1 MVLRKP
7 YAFLIKFFKPIH
19 GLLALFMG
27 ILLYRSY
34 EVYQFYNEYYKEG
47 LFNSIEGVSSKYI
60 TIGMF
65 FSIFVVIAVSL
76 TILLLMRFKK
86 KPIKYYFVSLVL
98 YVSLIFLFVFIRI
111 QLRHIEWNE
120 IDIKLVKITRDISLV
135 TFLIQI
141 PFLIVSIVRAVGFNI
156 KKFNFERDLKEL
168 QVDDVDNE
176 EFEVG
181 VNLDQNDIKTIL
193 RRRLRIIRYT
203 VKENK
208 YILLSLFGIIMILTG
223 VMLYVDKEVNHK
235 IYKENEILNTS
246 FFQIG
251 VTSSYQLDTNTSNN
265 DITQNAY
272 SYTVVQ
278 IKVKNRTANDLQ
290 MDVTNF
296 RLRTGEFT
304 NYEVDSSYYK
314 SFIEFGTGYKNQTIK
329 SKETKDYILVF
340 KIKKEEEKNEK
351 QLEYLTGAKRKGGEL
366 IFNYAKFALQPKT
379 FGKSETI
386 KEVALGEQITFT
398 DSLLKNTSLT
408 IKKVEFNNNFVD
420 KTQKCIS
427 GKCYDMNTYVV
438 PTSQSKY
445 QKIVMKVEYELILSE
460 SISTNIKNNFF
471 GNFANLR
478 YIVNG
483 KTYTHGINLVDITP
497 QANDNYAYLEVKE
510 ELKDAT
516 NIYLIIKIR
525 DKAYTYIVK

>member
-19 GLLALFMG
+19 AILALFML

-47 LFNSIEGVSSKYI
+47 LFNSIEGISSKYI

-65 FSIFVVIAVSL
+65 LSIFVIIAISL
-76 TILLLMRFKK
+76 TILLLMHFKK
-86 KPIKYYFVSLVL
+86 KPIKYYFISQVL
-98 YVSLIFLFVFIRI
+98 YIVLIFLFIFIRV
-111 QLRHIEWNE
+111 QLKQIEWNE
-120 IDIKLVKITRDISLV
+120 IDIKIVKITRDISLV

-141 PFLIVSIVRAVGFNI
+141 PFVIVSIVRAVGFNI
-156 KKFNFERDLKEL
+156 KKFNFEKDLKEL
-168 QVDDVDNE
+168 QIDDIDNE

-181 VNLDQNDIKTIL
+181 VSLDQNDIRTIL

-203 VKENK
+203 LKENK

-223 VMLYVDKEVNHK
+223 AMIYADEQINHK
-235 IYKENEILNTS
+235 VYKENEILNTS

-251 VTSSYQLDTNTSNN
+251 VTDSYQLDTNTSNN

-272 SYTVVQ
+272 SYTVVK
-278 IKVKNRTANDLQ
+278 IKVKNRSANDLK

-296 RLRTGEFT
+296 RLRTGQFQ
-304 NYEVDSSYYK
+304 NYEVDTSYYK

-340 KIKKEEEKNEK
+340 KIKKEEKTNDK

-366 IFNYAKFALQPKT
+366 IFNYAKFALTPKT
-379 FGKSETI
+379 FDKSKTVQ
-386 KEVALGEQITFT
+386 EVALGKQITFK

-408 IKKVEFNNNFVD
+408 IKKVEFQNSFVD
-420 KTQKCIS
+420 KTQKCINK
-427 GKCYDMNTYVV
+427 KCYDMNTHIV
-438 PTSQSKY
+438 PTSRSKY
-445 QKIVMKVEYELILSE
+445 QKIVMKVEYELILDE
-460 SISTNIKNNFF
+460 GISSDIKDDFF
-471 GNFANLR
+471 GSFANLK
-478 YIVNG
+478 YTVDKKN
-483 KTYTHGINLVDITP
+483 YTHGINLVNITP
-497 QANDNYAYLEVKE
+497 QSNNNYAYLEVKE
-510 ELKDAT
+510 ELKNAT
-516 NIYLIIKIR
+516 NIFLDIKIR
-525 DKAYTYIVK
+525 DKVYTYIVK